1 MKTSLLRVLGGAC
14 VALVSV
20 GTFGTFAIEPP
31 GPGGTPLGGVQM
43 SLTTG
48 GYKFFADTSTGSDPG
63 ANGSTRPPTPAAR
76 DSFPASAVLFNRSNT
91 DIAFS
96 FGDPVS
102 AQRHFRFRVFD
113 SAGKEVWSSDDGGAP
128 QVITEDTLARR
139 SAWRRT
145 VRVPLQLEGK
155 PLAPGV
161 YTLEALIDADKQV
174 GATSVFEVV
183 SPPNP
188 DPKLTGIKGL
198 VLQATGPQTA
208 NTPATELPVAGAQI
222 VVYAIPDDPSQ
233 PPTRPPFF
241 WQGLTTTEGRFQ
253 VNTPPGHY
261 RVRATLPRQPTPIDD
276 VLMRPAPLPGP
287 SKTTEVTVE
296 DGKFSEVTFHFP
308 APLPPPPPD
317 TGIRGLVLIG
327 PITPVA
333 RDGEPN
339 EAPLAGAQVRVEEI
353 RLPTARYSGPPFVWN
368 GVTNAEGRFLVRT
381 PAGKFRVTARQ
392 ALVVIDPP
400 PGTILQAN
408 NIGFPGSE
416 ASVEVTVEEGKFSEV
431 TLHLDSGIR

>member
-14 VALVSV
+14 FAFVSV
-20 GTFGTFAIEPP
+20 LAVDPP
-31 GPGGTPLGGVQM
+31 DPGSTPQGGLQM

-48 GYKFFADTSTGSDPG
+48 GYKFFADTRTGLDPG
-63 ANGSTRPPTPAAR
+63 ANRSTRLPPVAAR

-91 DIAFS
+91 DISFS

-113 SAGKEVWSSDDGGAP
+113 STGKEVWSSDDGGAI
-128 QVITEDTLARR
+128 QVVTHETLARR

-145 VRVPLQLEGK
+145 VRVPLQLQGK
-155 PLAPGV
+155 PLAVGI
-161 YTLEALIDADKQV
+161 YTLEAVIDADKQV
-174 GATSVFEVV
+174 GATAIFEVV

-188 DPKLTGIKGL
+188 DPTETGIKGL
-198 VLQATGPQTA
+198 VLQATGSPAA
-208 NTPATELPVAGAQI
+208 NAPATELPVAGAQI
-222 VVYAIPDDPSQ
+222 VVSEIRDDPF
-233 PPTRPPFF
+233 PAPTHVPFF
-241 WQGLTTTEGRFQ
+241 WQGVTNAEGRFQ
-253 VNTPPGHY
+253 VNIPAGHY
-261 RVRATLPRQPTPIDD
+261 RVRATLPRQPTPIHD
-276 VLMRPAPLPGP
+276 VMMRMVPLPGP

-296 DGKFSEVTFHFP
+296 GGKYSEVTFHFP

-333 RDGEPN
+333 REGDPN

-353 RLPTARYSGPPFVWN
+353 RLPNARYSDPPFVWN
-368 GVTNAEGRFLVRT
+368 GVTNAEGRFQVRT
-381 PAGKFRVTARQ
+381 PPGKFRVTARQ
-392 ALVVIDPP
+392 ALVVFDPP
-400 PGTILQAN
+400 AGTILQAN
-408 NIGFPGSE
+408 NVGFPGSE
-416 ASVEVTVEEGKFSEV
+416 TSVEVTVAEGRFSEV